1 MRITLRTAAV
11 GAVFATLVFAS
22 VAVAGTWGT
31 FEKGACKGQTREMW
45 ARFYEN
51 PLVANHLAICTKT
64 KGYNGK
70 APTACRTD
78 RIGIIGVWSVT
89 DASCKTNPQGN
100 AISQI
105 GTALDTGAGKI
116 DEASLSVAKT
126 LGVDPAIKLKAEQ
139 KLGALSELLLKTVVL
154 AVQAAENGVIK
165 SNVQRK
171 NMPAA
176 KNGFMS
182 LSSFQAVQND
192 AVSKTTPN
200 DEIFSTISI
209 GLYASTNAVVVGG
222 NTETG
227 LAIDFGD
234 DRPAYWYAGAG
245 YKFGPAIS
253 LDGGLN
259 VGLWNAQNNAIKGD
273 SQGFVFGLADILK
286 AYQVAKGTK
295 TISDTF
301 NFKKGL
307 SVAAAIWFDYSG
319 KFTGVT
325 VTPTVSAGFDF
336 GGYAKSGT
344 VQIVN

>member
-1 MRITLRTAAV
+1 MRIALRIA
-11 GAVFATLVFAS
+11 GGVFATLLFVG
-22 VAVAGTWGT
+22 VAAAGTWGT
-31 FEKGACKGQTREMW
+31 YEKGPCKGQTREMW

-51 PLVANHLAICTKT
+51 PFVANHLAICTRT

-70 APTACRTD
+70 APTACRAD

-105 GTALDTGAGKI
+105 GSALDTGAGKI
-116 DEASLSVAKT
+116 DEASLVVAKN
-126 LGVDPAIKLKAEQ
+126 LGVDPTIKLKAEQ

-154 AVQAAENGVIK
+154 SVQAAENGAIK

-176 KNGFMS
+176 KNGFTS
-182 LSSFQAVQND
+182 LGGFQAVQKD

-200 DEIFSTISI
+200 DEVFSTISF
-209 GLYASTNAVVVGG
+209 GLSGSANAVIVGA

-234 DRPAYWYAGAG
+234 DRPAYWYGGAG
-245 YKFGPAIS
+245 YKFGPGVS
-253 LDGGLN
+253 VDGGLT
-259 VGLWNAQNNAIKGD
+259 VGLWNAQNNAIKGN
-273 SQGFVFGLADILK
+273 SQGFVFGLAELVK
-286 AYQVAKGTK
+286 AYQVFKGTK
-295 TISDTF
+295 TISDAF

-319 KFTGVT
+319 KFQGVT
-325 VTPTVSAGFDF
+325 ITPAVSAGFDF